1 MILDKKRNRYD
12 DLVFSIEYKHTHT
25 HTHTHTQH
33 LGVADPFYG
42 PIVNDKVNKY
52 ICYIQ

>member
-25 HTHTHTQH
+25 HTHTHT
-33 LGVADPFYG
+33 APRRRG
-42 PIVNDKVNKY
+42 PLLRAYSK
-52 ICYIQ
+52 